1 MLKIKLISAML
12 AVILMPVSAFATIVT
27 GSVTGGTSTGG
38 VFELLDPI
46 PAGLT
51 VGNNNQQS
59 PNLFGFNEDQNIAIT
74 STITVDVGTNPVNGN
89 IVASHY
95 IFFDPVLTRRI
106 IGWVDFDADIY
117 GIITGSANLAA
128 SDFLANTGVNYVGST
143 LRGLEPGDSASI
155 DPTMANRLLINF
167 RAGSPGDY
175 IRVLTM
181 RSPRAD
187 IPEPSMMGLLGL
199 GLLGMVAL
207 RRRKSI

>member
-1 MLKIKLISAML
+1 MLKIKLISAIL
-12 AVILMPVSAFATIVT
+12 AIVLMPVSAFATII
-27 GSVTGGTSTGG
+27 GGNVTSTGG
-38 VFELLDPI
+38 AFVLFDPI
-46 PAGLT
+46 PATLT

-74 STITVDVGTNPVNGN
+74 STITVNVGTDPVSGD

-95 IFFDPVLTRRI
+95 IFFDPEFTDTI
-106 IGWVDFDADIY
+106 TGWVDFDADIY
-117 GIITGSANLAA
+117 GIITDSTKLAA

-143 LRGLEPGDSASI
+143 LRGLEGGDSASI
-155 DPTMANRLLINF
+155 DPGMANRLLINF

-181 RSPRAD
+181 RSPGASNN

-199 GLLGMVAL
+199 GLLGVVAL
-207 RRRKSI
+207 RRRKYI